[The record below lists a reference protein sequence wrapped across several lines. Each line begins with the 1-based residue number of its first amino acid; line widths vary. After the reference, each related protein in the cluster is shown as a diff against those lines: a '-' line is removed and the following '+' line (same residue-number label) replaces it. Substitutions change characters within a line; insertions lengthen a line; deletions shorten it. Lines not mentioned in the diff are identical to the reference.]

1 MTEVEQLLEA
11 ASSVLIV
18 DWPSKDVP
26 DTLVR
31 AGYTVMVKGGPEP
44 DNYSV
49 HDLSEGKV
57 VQRAAGRRP
66 EQVDLVYMHRPLEE
80 LPGIVAMATD
90 VGAQAVWCQSGL
102 ASAGTNDPKGCWV
115 PSTPRGKR
123 AASLSQ
129 RACAT
134 SMTSTSR
141 TPSGS
146 SDSIGSTAV
155 SSLSIL
161 PWLEA

>member
-66 EQVDLVYMHRPLEE
+66 EQVDLVYMNRPLEE

-90 VGAQAVWCQSGL
+90 VGAKCGANPDSRAPGRMTQRV
-102 ASAGTNDPKGCWV
+102 AGY

-146 SDSIGSTAV
+146 SDSIGSTF